1 MNNNKIILKEGYTP
15 IAIAVVITLFLNIFI
30 SDTLANIALI
40 ITIFLVII
48 YRNPNR
54 SSFDITNDNIISPI
68 DGKISAIDIGKH
80 NYKIYIDVNLCNTHQ
95 LRSPLSGKFK
105 IKNLKKGL
113 NLNSATYKAKLL
125 NSQALLKIKDIK
137 IKLISGICNSD
148 IILYDEKDVA
158 VGESIGV
165 FLNGLVIV
173 EIPKDYKLNIS
184 IGDKVDSGITKL
196 V

>member
-15 IAIAVVITLFLNIFI
+15 IAIAVVVTLFLDIFI

-54 SSFDITNDNIISPI
+54 SSFDITKDNVISPI
-68 DGKISAIDIGKH
+68 DGKISAVDIGKH

-95 LRSPLSGKFK
+95 LRAPISGKFK
-105 IKNLKKGL
+105 IRNLKKGL

-173 EIPKDYKLNIS
+173 EIPKNYKLNIS
-184 IGDKVDSGITKL
+184 IGDKVYSGITKL